1 MSASSVPVPSLGP
14 NGYLLPDESAIL
26 DAVQSDMS
34 QAFGGRLNPAL
45 NTPQGQ
51 MASTTSAIIAD
62 CYDQFAFIVNQVD
75 PQYATGRMQD
85 AIANIY
91 FLQRDPATSTVVECT
106 LSGLF
111 DTVIP
116 VNAQAQ
122 DTAGNLYVCTGAVT
136 IPIGGSVAANFAA
149 VNTGPQ
155 SCPAGT
161 LNKIYITVPGWDS
174 ITNAADGVP
183 GSDVESASAFAYR
196 MAQSVAINAT
206 GSLASIYAALFDPE
220 QCPGV
225 LDVYCTENYTD
236 NPVVN
241 GDQTLAPHSL
251 WACVLGG
258 ASADIAQAIFNKKS
272 IGCNYNG
279 DNPTIVYDQSGY
291 TLPYPQYT
299 VNWWTA
305 TLTPVLFAIQI
316 ANTPYLPANVVALVQ
331 AAIVS
336 AFAGGDN
343 GPIARIGGLL
353 TASRYYAPV
362 LAVAT
367 PGTSIEILSLL
378 LGLSTPTAPSV
389 LMGIDQKPTISTA
402 NISVT
407 LV

>member
-14 NGYLLPDESAIL
+14 NGYVLPDESDIL
-26 DAVQSDMS
+26 TAVQSDMS
-34 QAFGGRLNPAL
+34 QAFGGKLNPSL

-51 MASTTSAIIAD
+51 MASSTSAIIAD
-62 CYDQFAFIVNQVD
+62 CYDQFAFIVNQID

-111 DTVIP
+111 GTVIP

-136 IPIGGSVAANFAA
+136 IPIGGTVAANFAA

-155 SCPAGT
+155 TCPAGT
-161 LNKIYITVPGWDS
+161 LNKIYITIPGWDS

-206 GSLASIYAALFDPE
+206 GSLASIYAALFNVAN
-220 QCPGV
+220 V

-236 NPVVN
+236 TPVTI

-272 IGCNYNG
+272 VGCNYNG
-279 DNPTIVYDQSGY
+279 NNPTIVYDQSGY
-291 TLPYPQYT
+291 VLPYPQYT

-305 TLTPVLFAIQI
+305 TLTPVLFAISI
-316 ANTPYLPANVVALVQ
+316 ANTPYLPANAVTLIQ
-331 AAIVS
+331 NAIVA
-336 AFAGGDN
+336 AFAGQDG
-343 GPIARIGGLL
+343 GPIARIGALL
-353 TASRYYAPV
+353 YASRYYAPV

-367 PGTSIEILSLL
+367 PGTSIEILSLQ
-378 LGLSTPTAPSV
+378 LGIAAANQSSV
-389 LMGIDQKPTISTA
+389 QMGIDQKPTISTV
-402 NISVT
+402 NIVVT